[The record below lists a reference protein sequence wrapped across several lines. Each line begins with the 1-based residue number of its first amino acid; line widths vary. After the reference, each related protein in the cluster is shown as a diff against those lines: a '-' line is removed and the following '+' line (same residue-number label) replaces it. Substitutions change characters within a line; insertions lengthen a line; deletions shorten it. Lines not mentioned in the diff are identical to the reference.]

1 MKIITTVQVLKLY
14 YTFLHGNTAAFS
26 YDQQFEI
33 RWFEINISGSI
44 QLFVRLDWS
53 KQLILKQ
60 NTTIIGMSSHQTGSV

>member
-26 YDQQFEI
+26 YDQQ
-33 RWFEINISGSI
+33 FEINISGSI

>member
-33 RWFEINISGSI
+33 NISGSI

-60 NTTIIGMSSHQTGSV
+60 NTTIIGMISHQTGSV